1 MGSYYPTPGKYPV
14 SYARITAGQVQAG
27 STTIPYLQAVVA
39 ATWQVHI
46 NRVGQ
51 QRMMV
56 EAGRMWSENLLP
68 ISRLFA
74 GNGYRYDAR
83 YASLYAFGGL
93 VTLYPYNYYTS
104 RFVQGIYNHSFD
116 WKLWTLARNDF
127 SYSSQ
132 PYLGLQYG
140 VLWGTLTNG
149 GQHIG
154 VPVAAPTN
162 GYHEGGIILN
172 NLLRMR
178 YSSICYLALN
188 VGCFYP
194 IMPQT
199 DFGKDGRWVIG
210 TAVTF

>member
-1 MGSYYPTPGKYPV
+1 
-14 SYARITAGQVQAG
+14 
-27 STTIPYLQAVVA
+27 
-39 ATWQVHI
+39 
-46 NRVGQ
+46 
-51 QRMMV
+51 
-56 EAGRMWSENLLP
+56 
-68 ISRLFA
+68 
-74 GNGYRYDAR
+74 
-83 YASLYAFGGL
+83 
-93 VTLYPYNYYTS
+93 
-104 RFVQGIYNHSFD
+104 
-116 WKLWTLARNDF
+116 
-127 SYSSQ
+127 
-132 PYLGLQYG
+132 